1 MRISLIPALP
11 VLIILIGAGYLL
23 ANLGLI
29 PITPW
34 QAFVK
39 YWPALLVLWGLR
51 IIIWDTIMS
60 RFRAHKANSLIYGV
74 ALTLIGLHLLIPRLG
89 IEGFTVTWGFVWPV
103 LLIALGIQILLN
115 KKRRAS
121 NRFIVRSLSRN
132 QTSWYVD
139 DLYLNQFIG
148 DITLDLTK
156 AVIPNKEI
164 FFEIHSSIGDLDI
177 YIPSDLPL
185 HAKCRVAI
193 GDATILD
200 RSDEGVGVALEVKT
214 VDYDQADRKLNLIV
228 SYRIGRVT
236 VRRI

>member
-1 MRISLIPALP
+1 MRISLIPAVPL
-11 VLIILIGAGYLL
+11 LIILIGVGYLL

-29 PITPW
+29 PLTPW

-39 YWPALLVLWGLR
+39 YWPALLVLGGLR
-51 IIIWDTIMS
+51 IIIRDTVIS
-60 RFRAHKANSLIYGV
+60 RFRAHKSHSLVYGV
-74 ALTLIGLHLLIPRLG
+74 VLILIGLNLLIPRLN
-89 IEGFTVTWGFVWPV
+89 IEGFAVTWGLVWPV

-115 KKRRAS
+115 KKRQAS
-121 NRFIVRSLSRN
+121 NRFIVRGLSQN
-132 QTSWYVD
+132 KTSWYVD

-193 GDATILD
+193 GDITVLD
-200 RSDEGVGVALEVKT
+200 RSEEGVGVALDVKT
-214 VDYDQADRKLNLIV
+214 VDYDQAERKLNLAV
-228 SYRIGRVT
+228 SYRIGSVT